1 MKVENL
7 SLRWDKIVRYKFKL
21 KREFM
26 KFMKF
31 MNKFK
36 YQNEINQLTKD
47 HGTFVSALIV
57 KHEVKKELAL
67 TACRFYTYFKRHI
80 HY

>member
-1 MKVENL
+1 
-7 SLRWDKIVRYKFKL
+7 
-21 KREFM
+21 M

-57 KHEVKKELAL
+57 KHEV
-67 TACRFYTYFKRHI
+67 
-80 HY
+80 